1 VDADE
6 ISMIGTEKAKKRRRK
21 RQFLHQLLLALILI
35 ILAAALFPFSN
46 VTSDTAVD
54 PFDPHGLFL
63 PQETQQDYSC
73 LTEQCI
79 AHFAAAIAR
88 PYPSRI
94 DKSTW
99 CLPAP
104 TSESQRPFAGIL
116 LTKVPKGASS
126 TSAGVAIRIGVR
138 NGCGSIQWSHRL
150 ASEFRE
156 QTFDRPRSFLF
167 TTVRDPAA
175 RAVSTLFFH
184 IFSRQ
189 SVKATDEL
197 MIRLLKT
204 TNHTHQGAVSTG
216 QGGFQLRY
224 TSLSKIPEY
233 SAWTSDSPETV
244 LNPFAVVTNVREVV
258 NAYDIIL
265 VPERM
270 DESLTAMAL
279 LLGIDVGDVLVTS
292 SKVAGSRFHLMH
304 PNKTTFRCIK
314 TAKSTV
320 SGTLKQFLQSAEWRA
335 MNFGDYLLH
344 AAASQSLDL
353 TIKHVIG
360 QRRFEKALA
369 RYRYLQ
375 ELEAEKCAPSVQFP
389 CSDTGEPQMAI
400 ARKNCYLFYY
410 DFGCGYPCIDEM
422 IANADSSPRTEK
434 YGHASQVEYRLE

>member
-1 VDADE
+1 VDVDE
-6 ISMIGTEKAKKRRRK
+6 VSMIGTEKAKKRRRK
-21 RQFLHQLLLALILI
+21 RQFHQLLLALILI
-35 ILAAALFPFSN
+35 ILVAALFPFSN
-46 VTSDTAVD
+46 VTNDSID
-54 PFDPHGLFL
+54 PFDPHRLFL
-63 PQETQQDYSC
+63 PKETQQDYSC

-79 AHFAAAIAR
+79 TLFAATIAR

-156 QTFDRPRSFLF
+156 QSYDRPRSFLF

-175 RAVSTLFFH
+175 RAVSTMFFH

-189 SVKATDEL
+189 NVKATDEL
-197 MIRLLKT
+197 MIRLLRT
-204 TNHTHQGAVSTG
+204 TNHTHQGAVSSG

-244 LNPFAVVTNVREVV
+244 LNPSAVVSNVREVV
-258 NAYDIIL
+258 NSYDIIL

-320 SGTLKQFLQSAEWRA
+320 SDTLKHFLQSSEWRA

-344 AAASQSLDL
+344 DAARQSLDL

-360 QRRFEKALA
+360 QRRFKNALA

-375 ELEAEKCAPSVQFP
+375 QLEAQQCAPSVQFP
-389 CSDTGEPQMAI
+389 CSDAGEPQMAS

-422 IANADSSPRTEK
+422 IANADSSPRTE
-434 YGHASQVEYRLE
+434 ED